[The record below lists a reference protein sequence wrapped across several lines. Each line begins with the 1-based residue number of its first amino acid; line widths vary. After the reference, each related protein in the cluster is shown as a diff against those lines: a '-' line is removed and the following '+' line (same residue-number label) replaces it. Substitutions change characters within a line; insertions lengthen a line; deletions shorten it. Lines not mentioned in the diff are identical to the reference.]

1 MAKTFQ
7 TLRENIVIFLCMIA
21 IASMAIFAWRSLGF
35 SPYSSIEPNYAVI
48 KGSPA
53 YKDIIGFDPS
63 KFDWQPY
70 AYPAQPPMPAGTQT
84 VYLSWEI
91 PATTPLFVNHLLF
104 TTTNQNAYVYLD
116 NELIYVHGN
125 WSDLTDSRG
134 RTLHFLHIDKGLSGK
149 RLTIMLN
156 SGYAN
161 WVGSV
166 DYFFIGSEK
175 SLMRKI
181 GLADAIYIASISIAL
196 SLIVFLIMDLVWRG
210 VQGRRRMHLYL
221 IAFLVSFILWT
232 TGTSSFFPRILGW
245 PEFWW
250 EIHLI
255 MLYIMP
261 ATFAR
266 ITQGIVSSAY
276 AKTVR
281 IIAVVYTLFFIV
293 ATITEICG
301 FDGYMN
307 LLYLFYPI
315 LFVSCLVL
323 IYALF
328 RSNTRETPACRYGLV
343 AIISLTGFVGVDA
356 LHWEYHLL
364 AFPLSCTIFSIYAV
378 IPFVFFLIRRQMQE
392 DAALAQKNETLA
404 RELQESQNEA
414 SRDFLTGAFNRH
426 QLADGIAKFSMLA
439 NTRDFKFS
447 FAIFDV
453 DHFKQVN
460 DTRGHL
466 GGDHILKQIADT
478 VHAKIDRRHIF
489 IRYGGDEFILL
500 ALHHD
505 LHQMVALCEDLR
517 KTLEQTLGGVTMSF
531 GVSTWHG
538 TGDHMAPLMERA
550 DRALYISKE
559 KGRNSVSAED
569 EVPADTNTP
578 TTTTRPVD
586 APPAE
591 N

>member
-1 MAKTFQ
+1 
-7 TLRENIVIFLCMIA
+7 
-21 IASMAIFAWRSLGF
+21 
-35 SPYSSIEPNYAVI
+35 
-48 KGSPA
+48 
-53 YKDIIGFDPS
+53 
-63 KFDWQPY
+63 
-70 AYPAQPPMPAGTQT
+70 
-84 VYLSWEI
+84 
-91 PATTPLFVNHLLF
+91 
-104 TTTNQNAYVYLD
+104 
-116 NELIYVHGN
+116 
-125 WSDLTDSRG
+125 
-134 RTLHFLHIDKGLSGK
+134 
-149 RLTIMLN
+149 
-156 SGYAN
+156 
-161 WVGSV
+161 
-166 DYFFIGSEK
+166 
-175 SLMRKI
+175 
-181 GLADAIYIASISIAL
+181 
-196 SLIVFLIMDLVWRG
+196 MDLVWRG

-281 IIAVVYTLFFIV
+281 TITVVYTLFFIV